1 MIKFSEL
8 KKGDYVLAES
18 EGQAWQGEVI
28 DFNHNEK
35 EICVDNGVQGM
46 YFKSEDL
53 YPLPVD
59 EEQLLKLKFTKQL
72 NENGSVKYLKG
83 AFRVQTPK
91 QDDFSHF
98 EIWYR
103 DEKRIITHPIPMHV
117 LQNHYIAMTKVHLND
132 QVI

>member
-1 MIKFSEL
+1 MIKFNEL

-18 EGQAWQGEVI
+18 DGQSWRGEVV

-46 YFKSEDL
+46 YFNQEDL

-59 EEQLLKLKFTKQL
+59 EEQLLKLKFTKHV
-72 NENGSVKYLKG
+72 NDDGSVKYSKG

-91 QDDFSHF
+91 QDEFSHF

-103 DEKRIITHPIPMHV
+103 NEKRLITHSIPVHV
-117 LQNHYIAMTKVHLND
+117 LQNHYNDMTKVHLTD
-132 QVI
+132 EVI

>member
-1 MIKFSEL
+1 MIKFNEL

-18 EGQAWQGEVI
+18 DGQSWRGEVV

-46 YFKSEDL
+46 YFNQEDL

-59 EEQLLKLKFTKQL
+59 EEQLLKLKFTKHV
-72 NENGSVKYLKG
+72 NDDGSVKYSKG
-83 AFRVQTPK
+83 AFRVQTPR
-91 QDDFSHF
+91 QDEFSHF

-103 DEKRIITHPIPMHV
+103 NEKRLITHSIPVHV
-117 LQNHYIAMTKVHLND
+117 LQNHYNDMTKVHLTD
-132 QVI
+132 EVI